1 MQGDPKT
8 DGPSETDCRPYIE
21 KALKE
26 LETGEAGHA
35 QEEPSDKDESSE
47 DVPTVEITDDSSHQE
62 EVDGDGK
69 ASEEDD
75 HSTEQDATQQE
86 AVPEVCSPDISHFK
100 FITIEI

>member
-35 QEEPSDKDESSE
+35 QEELSDKGESSE

-69 ASEEDD
+69 EEDD
-75 HSTEQDATQQE
+75 QSTEQDATQQE